1 MKEAVMERVIQTK
14 KGRVKGVELDGY
26 TVFRG
31 IPYAQAPVGEMRWK
45 RPEPVEDWDG
55 EYVADTFRNM
65 CPQNMPDPETPW
77 GAGYYKEFYSEEEY
91 VPPMSEDCLYLNI
104 WVPDSAQ
111 DGSAL
116 PVAFYIHGGG
126 FSGGYGSEKEF
137 DGKAFC
143 SKDVILVT
151 INYRVGIFG
160 FFAHPWLDEENEEG
174 VSGNYGIL
182 DQIAALT
189 WVYENIAAFGGN
201 PANITVF
208 GQSAGSMS
216 TQVLISSPLTRGMIA
231 KAILQSGVSCNERI
245 LYTPTLEEE
254 EKIGEDFVQLTGAS
268 CLEDLRALSWEQ
280 LMVYKEKLDQGN
292 FMKLK
297 DALVLVPNADGCV
310 LKKTVRDV
318 WRDGEMAAIPTMA
331 GVTLEDLGSRPEEVE
346 KREFGVL
353 LEECRRWSTGCAQAH
368 GIPAYLYGFAH
379 PLPGDEWG
387 ANSFH
392 SSELWYVMGT
402 LDRCWRP
409 MQQDDYDL
417 SEEMVTAWTDFMKT
431 GKPSGDW
438 RPYTQQDPY
447 VKIFR

>member
-1 MKEAVMERVIQTK
+1 MNRIIQTK
-14 KGRVKGVELDGY
+14 RGKIRGIGQDGC

-31 IPYAQAPVGEMRWK
+31 IPYAQAPVGEMRWR
-45 RPEPVEDWDG
+45 RPEPVEPWDG

-65 CPQNMPDPETPW
+65 CPQTMPDPETPW
-77 GAGYYKEFYSEEEY
+77 GAGYYKEFYSEKEY
-91 VPPMSEDCLYLNI
+91 IPPMSEDCLYLNL

-111 DGSAL
+111 EGSAL

-231 KAILQSGVSCNERI
+231 KAILQSGVSCCEKI

-254 EKIGEDFVQLTGAS
+254 ENIGEDFVQITGVS
-268 CLEDLRALSWEQ
+268 CLDELRALSWEQ
-280 LMVYKEKLDQGN
+280 LMMHKEKLDQGN

-297 DALVLVPNADGCV
+297 DALVLVPNADGYV
-310 LKKTVRDV
+310 LKKTVPAV
-318 WRDGEMAAIPTMA
+318 WKDGEMAAIPTMA

-402 LDRCWRP
+402 LGRCWRP

>member
-137 DGKAFC
+137 DGAAFC
-143 SKDVILVT
+143 AKDVILVT
-151 INYRVGIFG
+151 VNYRVGIFG
-160 FFAHPWLDEENEEG
+160 FFAHPWLDEEYEEG

-189 WVYENIAAFGGN
+189 WVYENIAAFG
-201 PANITVF
+201 
-208 GQSAGSMS
+208 
-216 TQVLISSPLTRGMIA
+216 
-231 KAILQSGVSCNERI
+231 
-245 LYTPTLEEE
+245 
-254 EKIGEDFVQLTGAS
+254 
-268 CLEDLRALSWEQ
+268 
-280 LMVYKEKLDQGN
+280 
-292 FMKLK
+292 
-297 DALVLVPNADGCV
+297 
-310 LKKTVRDV
+310 
-318 WRDGEMAAIPTMA
+318 
-331 GVTLEDLGSRPEEVE
+331 
-346 KREFGVL
+346 
-353 LEECRRWSTGCAQAH
+353 
-368 GIPAYLYGFAH
+368 
-379 PLPGDEWG
+379 
-387 ANSFH
+387 
-392 SSELWYVMGT
+392 
-402 LDRCWRP
+402 
-409 MQQDDYDL
+409 
-417 SEEMVTAWTDFMKT
+417 
-431 GKPSGDW
+431 
-438 RPYTQQDPY
+438 
-447 VKIFR
+447 